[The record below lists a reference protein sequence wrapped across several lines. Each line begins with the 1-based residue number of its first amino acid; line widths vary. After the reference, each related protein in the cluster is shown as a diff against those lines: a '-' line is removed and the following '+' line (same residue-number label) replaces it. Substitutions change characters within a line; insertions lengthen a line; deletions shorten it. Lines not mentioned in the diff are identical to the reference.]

1 VTPPGTPIDCEERD
15 GDLVLAV
22 HVRPRASR
30 SKIEGVHDGALALRL
45 AAPPV
50 EGAANKELCR
60 VLAKAFGV
68 ARGAVSIESGA
79 RGRRKRVR
87 IAGVGRVA
95 LDDLLGEH

>member
-1 VTPPGTPIDCEERD
+1 MNPVECEERD
-15 GDLVLAV
+15 GGLVLAV
-22 HVRPRASR
+22 HVRPRASQ
-30 SKIEGVHDGALALRL
+30 SKIEGEHDGALAVRL

-68 ARGAVSIESGA
+68 ARGAVTVVSGE

-87 IAGVGRVA
+87 IAGGNRA
-95 LDDLLGEH
+95 TLDDLLGEH